1 MPEIGPI
8 GWIIVGF
15 LAGALSGFVFKNRT
29 ARGCLPNILIGI
41 LGGLIGGYL
50 SENVFH
56 TTGPNTWFGALIV
69 AFFGA
74 VIIRF
79 LIGMTER
86 R

>member
-1 MPEIGPI
+1 VPEIGPI

-15 LAGALSGFVFKNRT
+15 LAGALSGLVFKNRT

-41 LGGLIGGYL
+41 LGGLIGGFL
-50 SENVFH
+50 MENVFH
-56 TTGPNTWFGALIV
+56 TTGPSTWLGALVV
-69 AFFGA
+69 AFIGA
-74 VIIRF
+74 VIVRF